1 MLERCKGLPC
11 LSRGWPTGWWTTSSW
26 PTNVL
31 DTQLLPWH
39 ATLQKASW
47 ELHSHWDLNIAVGDT
62 KKVECTIYWY
72 NHKLRSR
79 YQFFSQSEFM
89 VLKSL
94 PIYCLVLIKM
104 ITSVKVLLVKLKGCY
119 IITITYTKT
128 MIIFI
133 VKHLTILLTTTMSY
147 TQ

>member
-1 MLERCKGLPC
+1 
-11 LSRGWPTGWWTTSSW
+11 
-26 PTNVL
+26 
-31 DTQLLPWH
+31 
-39 ATLQKASW
+39 
-47 ELHSHWDLNIAVGDT
+47 
-62 KKVECTIYWY
+62 
-72 NHKLRSR
+72 
-79 YQFFSQSEFM
+79 
-89 VLKSL
+89 
-94 PIYCLVLIKM
+94 M